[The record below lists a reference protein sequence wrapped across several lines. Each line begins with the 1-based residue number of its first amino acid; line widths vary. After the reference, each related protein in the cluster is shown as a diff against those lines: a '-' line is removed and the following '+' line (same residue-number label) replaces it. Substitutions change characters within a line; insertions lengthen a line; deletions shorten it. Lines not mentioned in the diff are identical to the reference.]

1 MVVFI
6 ETIIILLY
14 RIFTAY
20 VYRFE
25 NQKIELNFER
35 VDILEDIF
43 WPKSNS
49 TGWEPLKCSFDYTP
63 LRSSF
68 STFTSLFIK
77 ILRVLNDN

>member
-43 WPKSNS
+43 
-49 TGWEPLKCSFDYTP
+49 
-63 LRSSF
+63 
-68 STFTSLFIK
+68 
-77 ILRVLNDN
+77 